1 MCSTARLWPQLA
13 RAVSQALIDAA
24 LRAVADKPWSAHRGV
39 RRQARRSAADIH
51 ELHSKHNTIF
61 IYHAYYIHYYYTSNQ
76 TWNISLQPNAHAWI
90 YTTPSF
96 PRVARLNL
104 RPSPLSVS
112 VWIVCLLAV

>member
-51 ELHSKHNTIF
+51 ELQRKHNTIF
-61 IYHAYYIHYYYTSNQ
+61 IYHAYYIHYYYIESNLAY
-76 TWNISLQPNAHAWI
+76 IS
-90 YTTPSF
+90 TT
-96 PRVARLNL
+96 
-104 RPSPLSVS
+104 
-112 VWIVCLLAV
+112 